1 MANEKKTVSKSPVAM
16 SVAKYDK
23 AYEKNY
29 DKLLKEN
36 ITKIRKA
43 TSEGKGKGKGVEIME
58 RLAEKARR
66 ETNKELGFT
75 FAQASR
81 RDQEK
86 KKASPRVKAEAAVR
100 RYSKGSYKK

>member
-1 MANEKKTVSKSPVAM
+1 MASQKKTVTKSPIAM
-16 SVAKYDK
+16 SVSKYDK

-36 ITKIRKA
+36 VTKIRKA
-43 TSEGKGKGKGVEIME
+43 TSEGKGKGVKIME
-58 RLAEKARR
+58 SLAEKARR

-86 KKASPRVKAEAAVR
+86 KKASPRVRAEATAR
-100 RYSKGSYKK
+100 KYSKGSYKK